1 MIVSEHGMSWSL
13 GGFCQNNGQSILK
26 NNISSGNWG
35 KSYQRG
41 EQWAIRGSGNLPLPV
56 LIINIFLPVAVWS
69 EIFNPKHLSLWCF
82 YQICWTCFPSQPS
95 FHYYPGVEC
104 FSGSLALLSGFLA
117 DSPPSL
123 SRLYPSLLPLAG
135 FRAWVCWRDE
145 VVSLP
150 SQPPFAVSIRKN
162 VEELLSLNS
171 SGISLIS
178 VQKDCEGS
186 LSWSVFVP
194 KFHDDQAV
202 CLLIWKGFCSHLEH
216 FSLDLEQHTA
226 QGRLPPCPQSETSAV
241 FWVFVARS
249 KNSSGFPSP
258 YITKVK

>member
-1 MIVSEHGMSWSL
+1 MILSEHGMSWPL
-13 GGFCQNNGQSILK
+13 GGFCQNNGQSIVK

-41 EQWAIRGSGNLPLPV
+41 EQWVITGSGNLPLPV
-56 LIINIFLPVAVWS
+56 LIINFFLPVVVWS
-69 EIFNPKHLSLWCF
+69 EIFNPEHLSLWCF

-95 FHYYPGVEC
+95 FHYYPRVEH
-104 FSGSLALLSGFLA
+104 FSGSLAILSGFLA

-162 VEELLSLNS
+162 VEELLSFNS

-194 KFHDDQAV
+194 KIHGDQAV
-202 CLLIWKGFCSHLEH
+202 CLFDLKEILFTLGTLQSWFRTYCPRQTPSLSSEWGFCCVLSVCCQKQEFLRV
-216 FSLDLEQHTA
+216 F
-226 QGRLPPCPQSETSAV
+226 PPQTSQ
-241 FWVFVARS
+241 
-249 KNSSGFPSP
+249 K
-258 YITKVK
+258 